1 MKGVPEA
8 APSTKS
14 TFDAF
19 VFHDT
24 CPSHSCSDKT
34 CGKHSSRAS
43 RDQRGPNE
51 PAEGARGACAR
62 RWGHRG
68 PRTARTGPR
77 LPHGPFGGAHLRPA
91 RLSPPSLHHSAR
103 CAHCSHR
110 RLCDIVAAG
119 RGAPRAAAQQT
130 RHKRAPRVAL
140 AGARIGAR
148 ARAQA
153 ARLCPAPCPAR
164 GEDRNSETQGRG
176 RGGRGGGAADA
187 PRGEPGG
194 CRAAACDGSLV
205 CAARG
210 LPRAPHGAA
219 SALSPILAPRFSSTG
234 PCARFRSSRKQQ
246 YSRVVPTLPLLTKK
260 SVQPELFHRSP
271 RKGDKEDIWSRLVSS
286 EPNRFRRTVH
296 FW

>member
-34 CGKHSSRAS
+34 CGKHSRAS

-68 PRTARTGPR
+68 PRVAQAGPGLPSGAPAARICALQQILIAAQMLAIGAGFALPRTGRTNPDSVCSSS
-77 LPHGPFGGAHLRPA
+77 LA
-91 RLSPPSLHHSAR
+91 LS
-103 CAHCSHR
+103 
-110 RLCDIVAAG
+110 
-119 RGAPRAAAQQT
+119 
-130 RHKRAPRVAL
+130 
-140 AGARIGAR
+140 GARIGAR

-153 ARLCPAPCPAR
+153 ARLCPSPCPAR

-210 LPRAPHGAA
+210 PPRASHGAA
-219 SALSPILAPRFSSTG
+219 PALSPILASRFSRRAQWR
-234 PCARFRSSRKQQ
+234 PFPSSRKQQ
-246 YSRVVPTLPLLTKK
+246 
-260 SVQPELFHRSP
+260 
-271 RKGDKEDIWSRLVSS
+271 
-286 EPNRFRRTVH
+286 
-296 FW
+296 